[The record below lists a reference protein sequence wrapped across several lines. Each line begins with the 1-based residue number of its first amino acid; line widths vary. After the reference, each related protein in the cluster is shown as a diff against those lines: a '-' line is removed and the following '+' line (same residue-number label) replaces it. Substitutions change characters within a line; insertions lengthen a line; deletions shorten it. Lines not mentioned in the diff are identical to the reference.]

1 MVDRKTEKQIQRIT
15 NMRKI
20 RKVIAD
26 STINYYDRDG
36 VEQTFHTNENVRN
49 VEMAVKVLMDAGIVN
64 VLVDDITVNK
74 NVYVMDV
81 DTFIEHAERVVTD
94 VIGPDNDNDTD
105 NDNDNKF

>member
-1 MVDRKTEKQIQRIT
+1 
-15 NMRKI
+15 MRKI

-36 VEQTFHTNENVRN
+36 VEQTFHTNGNVRN

-64 VLVDDITVNK
+64 VLVDDVTVNK
-74 NVYVMDV
+74 NTYVMDV

-94 VIGPDNDNDTD
+94 VNGLDTD
-105 NDNDNKF
+105 NDNDKDIEF